1 MRSVLNSRLNNTK
14 DGFEWVLW
22 TCPYCHSTCKH
33 CPPSTGSW
41 AEDVASERPIRR
53 AHPTVTMESPNVL
66 GATHP
71 FGEDKDGNGFE
82 NEIICSDLKDKL
94 G

>member
-1 MRSVLNSRLNNTK
+1 M
-14 DGFEWVLW
+14 
-22 TCPYCHSTCKH
+22 
-33 CPPSTGSW
+33 
-41 AEDVASERPIRR
+41 
-53 AHPTVTMESPNVL
+53 VTIESPNVL
-66 GATHP
+66 GATLP